1 MEKRIFLDTNIILD
15 KENLIF
21 DNKERY
27 VISFISFLEILSYEK
42 NTYEYVNYLVKNN
55 IEIIKVSNSLLE
67 NKENIELQ
75 EEILQNY
82 KEEKFI
88 RKIIEN
94 KKVLDLKNSLYRR
107 WISSLI
113 NYFKEIIYV
122 FLANHYGQDIENL
135 KEYKENNQLD
145 FFHIDLNNKK
155 KVTEIINQNID
166 EYLIVIKNEYGKAFK
181 VIKENL
187 RDKNYKVDFLREML
201 YNWLKSTSD
210 FKNGYL
216 LTYADEEIFK
226 QLSFF
231 SYGYFL
237 LERKTIDKTSI
248 EKNDIFDSLIASQ
261 LNEKDILKTN
271 DKNISR
277 FIESFEDIFKE
288 IKYGGGEKIELTV
301 RKNIEFLYF
310 SSLENYL
317 DLTKMSYSNPKRF
330 SDDTEKILLDD
341 DLAEIVGVRCFKA
354 IEPDTNIEE
363 DIKNFIQIFKRN
375 NKQNNELEIAF
386 YYEMP
391 EAVVLKDKKEK
402 EQYHNIFWNNIFWNS
417 LFLEKNYVYP
427 INYISF
433 KNELNIE
440 NLKEGLVEIFNKNK
454 SDKYLKKQTIRWL
467 LLLKDKSYK
476 EEKEYR
482 IVDFFDTKEMR
493 EKGVHIENKKASAVL
508 IFKNPFELIEE
519 KQECLKKIIIQAIKE
534 KIKIILL
541 NKEVVNKLYDWLR
554 ERNIGIDFKNH
565 IENKLVEIMSE
576 KTYVLFE
583 LQEN

>member
-94 KKVLDLKNSLYRR
+94 KKVLNLKNSLYRR
-107 WISSLI
+107 WITSLI
-113 NYFKEIIYV
+113 YYFKEIIYV

-201 YNWLKSTSD
+201 YNWVKFTSD
-210 FKNGYL
+210 LKNEYL

-237 LERKTIDKTSI
+237 LERKIIDKTSI
-248 EKNDIFDSLIASQ
+248 EKNEIFDSLIASQ

-288 IKYGGGEKIELTV
+288 IKYGGGEKMELTV

-402 EQYHNIFWNNIFWNS
+402 EQYHNIFWNS
-417 LFLEKNYVYP
+417 PFLKENYVYP

-440 NLKEGLVEIFNKNK
+440 NLKEDSIKIFKENNFNNEI
-454 SDKYLKKQTIRWL
+454 KKQVIRWSL
-467 LLLKDKSYK
+467 LIKDMSYRD
-476 EEKEYR
+476 ECEYR

-519 KQECLKKIIIQAIKE
+519 KQEYLKKIIIQAIKE

-541 NKEVVNKLYDWLR
+541 NKEVGNKLYDWLR

>member
-15 KENLIF
+15 KENLKF

-42 NTYEYVNYLVKNN
+42 NTYEYINYLLKNN
-55 IEIIKVSNSLLE
+55 IEIIRVSNSLLE

-82 KEEKFI
+82 KEEEFI

-94 KKVLDLKNSLYRR
+94 KKVLNLKNSLYRK
-107 WISSLI
+107 WITSLI
-113 NYFKEIIYV
+113 YYFKEIIYV
-122 FLANHYGQDIENL
+122 FLANHHGQDIENL
-135 KEYKENNQLD
+135 KEYKKNNQLD
-145 FFHIDLNNKK
+145 FFHIDLNNKE

-166 EYLIVIKNEYGKAFK
+166 EYLKTIKNEYVKAFK

-187 RDKNYKVDFLREML
+187 RNKNYKVDFLREML
-201 YNWLKSTSD
+201 CNWLKSTSD
-210 FKNGYL
+210 FRNGYL
-216 LTYADEEIFK
+216 LTYADEDIFK
-226 QLSFF
+226 QFLLF

-237 LERKTIDKTSI
+237 LERKIIDKTSI
-248 EKNDIFDSLIASQ
+248 KKNDIFDSLIASQ
-261 LNEKDILKTN
+261 LNEKDTLKTN
-271 DKNISR
+271 DKNINK
-277 FIESFEDIFKE
+277 FFEQFEDIFKE

-341 DLAEIVGVRCFKA
+341 DLAEIVGVRCFKV
-354 IEPDTNIEE
+354 IEPDTNIE
-363 DIKNFIQIFKRN
+363 
-375 NKQNNELEIAF
+375 QNNELEIAF

-402 EQYHNIFWNNIFWNS
+402 EQYHNIFWSS

-427 INYISF
+427 INYINF

-440 NLKEGLVEIFNKNK
+440 NLKEDLIKIFKENNSNNEI
-454 SDKYLKKQTIRWL
+454 KKQVIRWSL
-467 LLLKDKSYK
+467 LIKDMSYRD
-476 EEKEYR
+476 ECEYR

-519 KQECLKKIIIQAIKE
+519 KQEYLKKIIIRAIKE

-541 NKEVVNKLYDWLR
+541 NKEVGNKLYDWLR

-565 IENKLVEIMSE
+565 IENKLVEIISE
-576 KTYVLFE
+576 KTYILFE
-583 LQEN
+583 L